1 MYLFKLQGHTFY
13 FPTRFTSDSE
23 ADKLNRIKYCK
34 LFKNFWKELNKIVN
48 FPEYLVKYYLQV
60 VIIKVEKE
68 IIIMVLMELLKI

>member
-34 LFKNFWKELNKIVN
+34 LFKNFWKELNKIET
-48 FPEYLVKYYLQV
+48 FDSLTFDK
-60 VIIKVEKE
+60 KE
-68 IIIMVLMELLKI
+68 QLIRSMICHAEFSPSEGDGLK